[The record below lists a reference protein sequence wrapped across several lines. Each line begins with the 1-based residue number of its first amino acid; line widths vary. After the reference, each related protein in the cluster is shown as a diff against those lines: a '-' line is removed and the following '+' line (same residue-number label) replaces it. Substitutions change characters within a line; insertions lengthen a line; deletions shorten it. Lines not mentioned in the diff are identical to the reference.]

1 MLRTAFVATVV
12 AAVALVPIA
21 GQIPPLGGAQAY
33 TADLAA
39 RRTKTMATIGSNT
52 VLVMWSAPRRL
63 YSDDVHYEYRQESN
77 LLYLTGIDQPD
88 TILVLVPAAKSQ
100 REHLFVRRG
109 DPLRELWSGHTLTA
123 DEVTARS
130 GILNVHLQRET
141 EAFDAF
147 MAGLLDG
154 SPDKRPEGTPPA
166 EFAVFSDALA
176 AGRARVGVLARVDRA
191 PAEGADDSDALREF
205 TWAREI
211 ERKYST
217 VKAFSAGQVLTTQR
231 ELKTAYEQSVLRRSV
246 EISADAH
253 VEGMRAARPGRWEYE
268 VESAIEATFLKNGA
282 LSWGYPSIVGSG
294 PNATILHYLS
304 STRQMQ
310 DGDLLLVDA
319 AGSFQG
325 LTGDITRTYPVNGRF
340 TPEQRAIY
348 DVVLRAQE
356 AGIAAARPGGKVE
369 DIVRAVRDVVGDGL
383 QALGFVTAASGAER
397 DAEINLWFPHGPVH
411 GIGMDVHDPL
421 GSLDPGAAFVI
432 EPGIYI
438 RPDALERYPKSS
450 ANPALV
456 KRLTPLIDRY
466 RYIGVRVEDSFL
478 MTTNG
483 PEMLSG
489 RAPRRIA
496 DIERVVGTA
505 K

>member
-1 MLRTAFVATVV
+1 
-12 AAVALVPIA
+12 
-21 GQIPPLGGAQAY
+21 
-33 TADLAA
+33 
-39 RRTKTMATIGSNT
+39 
-52 VLVMWSAPRRL
+52 MWSAPQRL

-77 LLYLTGIDQPD
+77 LLYLTGIDQPA

-100 REHLFVRRG
+100 KEHLFVRRG

-123 DEVTARS
+123 EEVAARS
-130 GILNVHLQRET
+130 GITNVHLQRGT

-147 MAGLLDG
+147 IAELLATA
-154 SPDKRPEGTPPA
+154 PDKLPDVSTP
-166 EFAVFSDALA
+166 
-176 AGRARVGVLARVDRA
+176 ARVGVLARIDRA
-191 PAEGADDSDALREF
+191 PGDADEDADAQREVA
-205 TWAREI
+205 WARDVE
-211 ERKYST
+211 KKFPN
-217 VKAFSAGQVLTTQR
+217 VKAFSAGHILTTQR
-231 ELKTAYEQSVLRRSV
+231 QIKTPYEQSVLRRSV
-246 EISADAH
+246 EISAEAH

-268 VESAIEATFLKNGA
+268 VESAIEATFLRNGQ

-294 PNATILHYLS
+294 SNATILHYLS

-319 AGSFQG
+319 AGNFQG

-340 TPEQRAIY
+340 TPDQRAIY
-348 DVVLRAQE
+348 EIVLRAQE

-369 DIVRAVRDVVGDGL
+369 DIVRAVRNVLGEGL
-383 QALGFVTAASGAER
+383 QALGFISATSGAER

-421 GSLDPGAAFVI
+421 GPLDPGAAFVI

-438 RPDALERYPKSS
+438 RPDALERSPKLS
-450 ANPALV
+450 ADPTLV
-456 KRLTPLIDRY
+456 KRLPALIERY

-478 MTTNG
+478 MTQSG
-483 PEMLSG
+483 PEMLSV
-489 RAPRRIA
+489 RAPRRIT
-496 DIERVVGTA
+496 DIERIVGTR

>member
-1 MLRTAFVATVV
+1 MIRTALLAMAL

-21 GQIPPLGGAQAY
+21 GQIPPFGGTQAY
-33 TADLAA
+33 IADLAT
-39 RRTKTMATIGSNT
+39 RRAKTMAAIGSDAI
-52 VLVMWSAPRRL
+52 LVMWSAPQRR

-88 TILVLVPAAKSQ
+88 TILVLVPSAKSQ
-100 REHLFVRRG
+100 KEHLFVRRG

-123 DEVTARS
+123 EEVTARS
-130 GILNVHLQRET
+130 GIPNVHLQRGT

-147 MAGLLDG
+147 ISALLAGTPDR
-154 SPDKRPEGTPPA
+154 SPDATTP
-166 EFAVFSDALA
+166 
-176 AGRARVGVLARVDRA
+176 ARVGILARLDRA
-191 PAEGADDSDALREF
+191 AADADEDGDATREVA
-205 TWAREI
+205 WAREL
-211 ERKYST
+211 EKKFPS
-217 VKAFSAGQVLTTQR
+217 VKAFSAGQILTTQR
-231 ELKTAYEQSVLRRSV
+231 QLKTPYEQSVLRRSV
-246 EISADAH
+246 EISAEAH

-268 VESAIEATFLKNGA
+268 VESAIEATFLRNGQ

-319 AGSFQG
+319 AGNFQG

-340 TPEQRAIY
+340 TPDQRAIY
-348 DVVLRAQE
+348 DIVLRAQE

-369 DIVRAVRDVVGDGL
+369 DIVRAVRTVVGDGL
-383 QALGFVTAASGAER
+383 QALGFVTSASGAER
-397 DAEINLWFPHGPVH
+397 NAEINLWFPHGPVH

-421 GSLDPGAAFVI
+421 GPLEPGAAFVI

-438 RPDALERYPKSS
+438 RPDALERNPKAS
-450 ANPALV
+450 ANPALA
-456 KRLTPLIDRY
+456 KRLTPLIERY

-478 MTTNG
+478 MTPTG

>member
-1 MLRTAFVATVV
+1 M
-12 AAVALVPIA
+12 AAAALVPIA
-21 GQIPPLGGAQAY
+21 GQIPPLGGVQSY

-39 RRTKTMATIGSNT
+39 RRAKTMAAIGSDA
-52 VLVMWSAPRRL
+52 VLVLWSAPPRL

-77 LLYLTGIDQPD
+77 LLYLTGIDQPE
-88 TILVLVPAAKSQ
+88 TILVLVPGARTAK
-100 REHLFVRRG
+100 EHLFVRRG
-109 DPLRELWSGHTLTA
+109 EPLRELWSGHTLTA
-123 DEVTARS
+123 EEVTARS
-130 GILNVHLQRET
+130 GITNVHVQRGT

-147 MAGLLDG
+147 MAARLGG
-154 SPDKRPEGTPPA
+154 VPEQAP
-166 EFAVFSDALA
+166 
-176 AGRARVGVLARVDRA
+176 ARVGVLARIDRTRGDGD
-191 PAEGADDSDALREF
+191 ENADAAREVAWIREIQQKYPTVNAF
-205 TWAREI
+205 SAREI
-211 ERKYST
+211 LE
-217 VKAFSAGQVLTTQR
+217 TQR
-231 ELKTAYEQSVLRRSV
+231 QIKTPYEQSVLRRSG

-268 VESAIEATFLKNGA
+268 VEAAIEAAFMRKGA

-340 TPEQRAIY
+340 TPDQRAIY

-356 AGIAAARPGGKVE
+356 AGIAAARPGAKVE
-369 DIVRAVRDVVGDGL
+369 DIVRAVRNVIGDGL
-383 QALGFVTAASGAER
+383 QGLGFVSAASGAER
-397 DAEINLWFPHGPVH
+397 DTEINLWFPHGPVH

-438 RPDALERYPKSS
+438 RPDALDRYPKSS
-450 ANPALV
+450 ANPALLQ
-456 KRLTPLIDRY
+456 RLAPLVERY

-478 MTTNG
+478 MTPDG
-483 PEMLSG
+483 PVMLSA
-489 RAPRRIA
+489 RAPRRVA
-496 DIERVVGTA
+496 DIERVVGSGLP
-505 K
+505 

>member
-1 MLRTAFVATVV
+1 MLRTVLVAT
-12 AAVALVPIA
+12 AMAVLALVPTA

-33 TADLAA
+33 KADLAA
-39 RRTKTMATIGSNT
+39 RRAKTMTTIGPDA
-52 VLVMWSAPRRL
+52 VLVMWSAPTRL

-77 LLYLTGIDQPD
+77 LLYLTGIDQSD
-88 TILVLVPAAKSQ
+88 TILVLVPGAKSQ
-100 REHLFVRRG
+100 KEHLFVRLG

-123 DEVTARS
+123 EEVTARS
-130 GILNVHLQRET
+130 GIAAVHTQRGM
-141 EAFDAF
+141 EAFNAF
-147 MAGLLDG
+147 MTRLLDG
-154 SPDKRPEGTPPA
+154 SEGPPP
-166 EFAVFSDALA
+166 S
-176 AGRARVGVLARVDRA
+176 RVGVLARLDRSHEDDDDALDRA
-191 PAEGADDSDALREF
+191 REVA
-205 TWAREI
+205 WLREI
-211 ERKYST
+211 EKRYPSLKS
-217 VKAFSAGQVLTTQR
+217 FSGGDLLATQR
-231 ELKTAYEQSVLRRSV
+231 QVKTPYEQSVLRRSV

-253 VEGMRAARPGRWEYE
+253 VDGMRAARPGRWEYE
-268 VESAIEATFLKNGA
+268 VESAIEATFLRNGA
-282 LSWGYPSIVGSG
+282 LSWGYPSIVASG

-310 DGDLLLVDA
+310 NGDLLLVDA

-340 TPEQRAIY
+340 TPDQRAIY

-369 DIVRAVRDVVGDGL
+369 DIVRAVRNAIGDGL

-421 GSLDPGAAFVI
+421 GSLEPGAAFVI
-432 EPGIYI
+432 EPGLYI
-438 RPDALERYPKSS
+438 RPDAIERSPKS

-456 KRLTPLIDRY
+456 TRLTPLIERY
-466 RYIGVRVEDSFL
+466 RNIGVRVEDSFL
-478 MTTNG
+478 MTPTG

-505 K
+505 R

>member
-1 MLRTAFVATVV
+1 MFRTALVTTAM
-12 AAVALVPIA
+12 AAAALVPIA

-39 RRTKTMATIGSNT
+39 RRAKTMATIGSDA

-77 LLYLTGIDQPD
+77 LLYLTGIDQPE
-88 TILVLVPAAKSQ
+88 TILVLVPSATSQ
-100 REHLFVRRG
+100 KEHLFVRRG

-130 GILNVHLQRET
+130 GITNVHLQRDG

-147 MAGLLDG
+147 MGALLAG
-154 SPDKRPEGTPPA
+154 SPDKRPEGAAPG
-166 EFAVFSDALA
+166 EFAGFSDALA
-176 AGRARVGVLARVDRA
+176 AGRARVGVLARVDRP
-191 PAEGADDSDALREF
+191 PADGDDDADAVREF
-205 TWAREI
+205 AWTREI
-211 ERKYST
+211 ERTYSA
-217 VKAFSAGQVLTTQR
+217 VKAFSAGQALTTQR
-231 ELKTAYEQSVLRRSV
+231 QIKTPYEQSVLRRSV

-268 VESAIEATFLKNGA
+268 VEAAIEATFMRNGA

-304 STRQMQ
+304 STRQMR
-310 DGDLLLVDA
+310 DGDLVLVDA

-340 TPEQRAIY
+340 TPDQRAIY
-348 DVVLRAQE
+348 SVVLRAQE

-369 DIVRAVRDVVGDGL
+369 DIVRAVRNVIGDGL
-383 QALGFVTAASGAER
+383 HALGFVTASSGAER

-438 RPDALERYPKSS
+438 RPDALERYPKAS

-456 KRLTPLIDRY
+456 QRLRPLIERY
-466 RYIGVRVEDSFL
+466 RHIGVRVEDSFL
-478 MTTNG
+478 MTPTG

-505 K
+505 R

>member
-1 MLRTAFVATVV
+1 MLRTALVATVM
-12 AAVALVPIA
+12 AAVALAPIA
-21 GQIPPLGGAQAY
+21 GQVPPLGGAQAY

-39 RRTKTMATIGSNT
+39 RRAKTMATIGPDT
-52 VLVMWSAPRRL
+52 VLVMWSAPQRL

-77 LLYLTGIDQPD
+77 LLYLTGIEQPD

-100 REHLFVRRG
+100 KAHLFVRRG

-123 DEVTARS
+123 EEVTARS
-130 GILNVHLQRET
+130 GIAHVHLQRQT

-147 MAGLLDG
+147 MAGLLGG
-154 SPDKRPEGTPPA
+154 SAEKWPEGTPPG
-166 EFAVFSDALA
+166 EFAGFSDALA
-176 AGRARVGVLARVDRA
+176 AGRARVAVLARVDRA
-191 PAEGADDSDALREF
+191 PADGDDDSDALREF
-205 TWAREI
+205 AWARETGL
-211 ERKYST
+211 KYPS
-217 VKAFSAGQVLTTQR
+217 VKAFSAGPVLATQR
-231 ELKTAYEQSVLRRSV
+231 ELKTPYEQSVLRRSV

-268 VESAIEATFLKNGA
+268 VESAIEATFMRNGA

-319 AGSFQG
+319 AGRFQG

-340 TPEQRAIY
+340 TADQRAIY
-348 DVVLRAQE
+348 EVVLRAQE

-369 DIVRAVRDVVGDGL
+369 DIVRAVRAVIGDGL
-383 QALGFVTAASGAER
+383 QTLGFVRASSGAER

-438 RPDALERYPKSS
+438 RPDALDRYPKSS
-450 ANPALV
+450 ANPALM
-456 KRLTPLIDRY
+456 KQLTPLIERY
-466 RYIGVRVEDSFL
+466 RHVGVRVEDSFL
-478 MTTNG
+478 MTPNG

-505 K
+505 R

>member
-1 MLRTAFVATVV
+1 MLRTAFVATAM
-12 AAVALVPIA
+12 AALTFVPIA
-21 GQIPPLGGAQAY
+21 GQIPPLGGVQAY
-33 TADLAA
+33 TADLGA
-39 RRTKTMATIGSNT
+39 RRAKAMATIGSDA
-52 VLVMWSAPRRL
+52 VLVMWSAPQRL
-63 YSDDVHYEYRQESN
+63 YSDDVHYEYRQETN

-88 TILVLVPAAKSQ
+88 TVLVLVPGAKSQ
-100 REHLFVRRG
+100 REHLFVRLG

-123 DEVTARS
+123 AEVTARS
-130 GILNVHLQRET
+130 GIVNVHTQRRT

-147 MAGLLDG
+147 MARLFGG
-154 SPDKRPEGTPPA
+154 SEDPA
-166 EFAVFSDALA
+166 P
-176 AGRARVGVLARVDRA
+176 ARVGVLARLDRSHDDDDDASDRA
-191 PAEGADDSDALREF
+191 REVAWLRDVE
-205 TWAREI
+205 T
-211 ERKYST
+211 KYPSL
-217 VKAFSAGQVLTTQR
+217 KAFSGGEALATQR
-231 ELKTAYEQSVLRRSV
+231 QIKTPYEQSVLRRSV

-268 VESAIEATFLKNGA
+268 VEAAIEATYLRNGA

-304 STRQMQ
+304 SSRQMQ

-319 AGSFQG
+319 AGNFQG

-340 TPEQRAIY
+340 TPDQRAIY
-348 DVVLRAQE
+348 DIVLRAQE
-356 AGIAAARPGGKVE
+356 AGITAARPGGKVE
-369 DIVRAVRDVVGDGL
+369 DIVRAVREVVGDGL
-383 QALGFVTAASGAER
+383 QTLGFVTAPSGAER

-421 GSLDPGAAFVI
+421 GALDVGAAFVI

-456 KRLTPLIDRY
+456 KRLTPLIERY
-466 RYIGVRVEDSFL
+466 RNVGVRVEDSFL
-478 MTTNG
+478 MTPTG

-505 K
+505 R